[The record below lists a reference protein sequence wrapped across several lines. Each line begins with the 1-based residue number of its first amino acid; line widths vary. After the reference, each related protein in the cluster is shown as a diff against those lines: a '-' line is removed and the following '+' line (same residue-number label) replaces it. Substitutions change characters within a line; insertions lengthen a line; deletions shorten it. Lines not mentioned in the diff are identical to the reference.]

1 MKKTLDY
8 ILFYCILIPLSLLPL
23 WILYPIS
30 RLMYFVIYR
39 LIGYRKEVVINNLRN
54 SFPEKSQKEIN
65 TISKEFYKHLAD
77 IFIEALKML
86 TIRKNNLLKRY
97 RCVNPEILDNYYK
110 NNQSVI
116 LVSAHYNNWEYMV
129 ASLGLHF
136 SHHGIGVGKRMSDK
150 YFEKLMHKKRTRYST
165 EVCYADN
172 TKETFKK
179 YIDSNTPC
187 VYMLLSDQSPND
199 KNKCFWTRFLNQDT
213 AVIYGAE
220 HLAKKYNFPVFYYSV
235 KKEKRG
241 YYSFEIFPIT
251 DKPQETEYGFITQ
264 SHVSHLEKAIKQE
277 PQYWLWSH
285 KRWKLKRE

>member
-8 ILFYCILIPLSLLPL
+8 TLFYCILIPLSLLPL
-23 WILYPIS
+23 WVLYPIS
-30 RLMYFVIYR
+30 RSMYFVIYR
-39 LIGYRKEVVINNLRN
+39 LVGYRKEVVINNLRN
-54 SFPEKSQKEIN
+54 SFPEYSQKEIN

-86 TIRKNNLLKRY
+86 TISKRNLLRRY
-97 RCVNPEILDNYYK
+97 RCVNPEILDKYYK

-150 YFEKLMHKKRTRYST
+150 HFEKLMHKRRTRYST

-179 YIDSNTPC
+179 YIESNTPC

-213 AVIYGAE
+213 AVIFGAE

-251 DKPQETEYGFITQ
+251 DKPQETEYGYITKK
-264 SHVSHLEKAIKQE
+264 HVSHLEKAIKQE